1 MKALIS
7 MRQAISDPALFAP
20 AFPPNP
26 EFPDSWISWQALAI
40 AARGEKLRRKE
51 MEAFRRLTKRET
63 SPTEPVRELVVLKSR
78 RGGGTTFAA
87 TMVAYYAALIDYTG
101 ILGVGEEAVALLVAP
116 TERQATVAFRRVEG
130 LFDGSPL
137 LSSMIVP
144 NTRTK
149 DSFRL
154 NNGVTVEVRP
164 ASYKSSRGLT
174 LCCCVV
180 DEACFLSAEG
190 KNTDSEIATA
200 TRPALLTTRGPL
212 ILASTPYAASG
223 EVFKLVNKYFGQE
236 NDAILV
242 SRSTWKDTNPT
253 LDEDFIARELER
265 DPVAARSEY
274 FDEFRLDVSG
284 FISRELLLAAVDNGV
299 DERPPVPGIQYVAFC
314 DAASGL
320 GETKDGDRFAMAVG
334 HLEGNVVVID
344 CCRRW
349 MPPFNASTVT
359 MEVAMLAKAY
369 FCDEIISDGFSSG
382 YLRSELLRHGVGHRI
397 TEFDKSRLYLA
408 TLPMLTSGRVRLPD
422 LDFVVDEFAALER
435 KPGSAGH
442 DKIDNF
448 RGHEDSANV
457 CAGVI
462 AQFAAAEPNHANNW
476 LEFMRRQLV
485 RGATDHDDIRVSNGS
500 LPNFAFSFDARP
512 EPENLITIEVPPVA
526 AASSAS
532 IPIRGKTYMSRYRA
546 GRAFIEVERNH
557 AIYLLKASPAWRELN
572 ADTAADLMIG
582 KEDA

>member
-1 MKALIS
+1 MRALIS

-20 AFPPNP
+20 AFPPMP
-26 EFPDSWISWQALAI
+26 GFPDSWISWQALAI

-63 SPTEPVRELVVLKSR
+63 SPAEPVRELIILKSR
-78 RGGGTTFAA
+78 RGGGTTYAA
-87 TMVAYYAALIDYTG
+87 VMVAYYAALIDYTG

-116 TERQATVAFRRVEG
+116 TERQATVAFKRVEG
-130 LFDGSPL
+130 LFDSSPL

-154 NNGVTVEVRP
+154 NNGVTIEVRP

-190 KNTDSEIATA
+190 KNTDGEIATA

-212 ILASTPYAASG
+212 ILTSTPYAASG
-223 EVFKLVNKYFGQE
+223 EVFKLVEKYFGKE

-253 LDEDFIARELER
+253 LDEDFIAREIER
-265 DPVAARSEY
+265 DPVAARAEY
-274 FDEFRLDVSG
+274 FGEFRLDVSG
-284 FISRELLLAAVDNGV
+284 FISRELLLAAVDE
-299 DERPPVPGIQYVAFC
+299 DISERPPVVGIRYFCFC

-320 GETKDGDRFAMAVG
+320 GETKDGDRWAMAIG
-334 HLEGNVVVID
+334 HVEGNVVVID
-344 CCRRW
+344 LCRRW
-349 MPPFNASTVT
+349 FPPFNASTVT
-359 MEVAMLAKAY
+359 QEAAFIAKAY
-369 FCDEIISDGFSSG
+369 FCDQITSDGFSSG

-457 CAGVI
+457 ISGVI
-462 AQFAAAEPNHANNW
+462 AQFAATEPDPAEGW
-476 LEFMRRQLV
+476 IEFYRRLNE
-485 RGATDHDDIRVSNGS
+485 RATDTDGIRASNGS
-500 LPNFAFSFDARP
+500 PQPEFGFSFDARP
-512 EPENLITIEVPPVA
+512 APEKLISIELPPIIA
-526 AASSAS
+526 AEGGAVR
-532 IPIRGKTYMSRYRA
+532 IRGKDYLPIFR
-546 GRAFIEVERNH
+546 GGVAFIEVEREH
-557 AIYLLKASPAWRELN
+557 AIWMFKASPPWRELN
-572 ADTAADLMIG
+572 ARVAADLIG
-582 KEDA
+582 